1 MPRWLNWKWLGVLA
15 LATAALLVFSACG
28 DDDDDGEE
36 AETETPAATTGGG
49 DGEEGALKI
58 GVLMSFTGALS
69 DFGEPIFNGAELAA
83 DEINAAGG
91 VNGAP
96 IELVRG
102 DDGTTPDTGV
112 TEATRMV
119 EVEGVS
125 AIVGALSSGV
135 SLQVAETV
143 TGPAGVVQISPASTS
158 PGISDANDDDF
169 LFRTTI
175 SDAAQGILL
184 GMLAEE
190 EGLTDICAMYIN
202 NAYGQGLSEAFDAE
216 SDAVVA
222 TVPHEDGQAS
232 YSSELGQCGT
242 ATTLAALSYP
252 ETAGVYLREAVES
265 GKFQNY
271 MFSDGSKSDAMLDE
285 LGWDAFDGMRG
296 TSPSSLP
303 TEGVAPFNERF
314 EAAYGEL
321 PPRPYIKEAYD
332 AVFLIALA
340 AQAAGSNDGTAIRD
354 KLREV
359 ANDDGDDTVAGPG
372 EEGFAAAVEALDAG
386 DNINY
391 EGVVGPIEWDDKGD
405 PSIGAIEYFTV
416 DAANQDLVTT
426 NVFEVDLEAGEVTD
440 ISELVLSTPTPA
452 P

>member
-1 MPRWLNWKWLGVLA
+1 MKSWRWLAVAALSVAAVLA
-15 LATAALLVFSACG
+15 FSACG
-28 DDDDDGEE
+28 DDDEEDGGT
-36 AETETPAATTGGG
+36 ATPAGTATAAPDGGG
-49 DGEEGALKI
+49 EALKI

-69 DFGEPIFNGAELAA
+69 DFGEPIYNGAELAA

-91 VNGAP
+91 VNGKP

-102 DDGTTPDTGV
+102 DDGTNPDTGV

-158 PGISDANDDDF
+158 PGLSDANDDDF

-175 SDAAQGILL
+175 SDAAQGLLL
-184 GMLAEE
+184 GRLAEE
-190 EGLTDICAMYIN
+190 ESLTDICAMYIN
-202 NAYGQGLSEAFDAE
+202 NAYGQGLSEAFDE
-216 SDAVVA
+216 NSEGVTA
-222 TVPHEDGQAS
+222 TVPHEDGAAS
-232 YSSELGQCGT
+232 YTSELQQCGS

-252 ETAGVYLREAVES
+252 ETAGIYLREAVEG

-271 MFSDGSKSDAMLDE
+271 LFSDGSKSDAMLED

-303 TEGVAPFNERF
+303 TEGVSTFNDRY
-314 EAAYGEL
+314 EAAYGVL

-332 AVFLIALA
+332 AVYVIALA
-340 AQAAGSNDGTAIRD
+340 AEAAGSNDGTAIRD
-354 KLREV
+354 NLRDV
-359 ANDDGDDTVAGPG
+359 ANDDGGDTQADPG
-372 EEGFAAAVEALDAG
+372 EEGFAAAVEALAGG

-391 EGVVGPIEWDDKGD
+391 EGVVGPIEWDDNGD
-405 PSIGAIEYFTV
+405 PTVGAIEYFTV
-416 DAANQDLVTT
+416 DAANRDLVTT
-426 NVFEVDLEAGEVTD
+426 NVFRVDLEAGVVTE
-440 ISELVLSTPTPA
+440 ITELVLGTPA

>member
-1 MPRWLNWKWLGVLA
+1 MPHWFTRYGWRLFIVLGLISVLA
-15 LATAALLVFSACG
+15 LAAACGG
-28 DDDDDGEE
+28 DDDDDD
-36 AETETPAATTGGG
+36 GGG
-49 DGEEGALKI
+49 TATATQGGGSQEPLKI

-69 DFGEPIFNGAELAA
+69 DFGEPIYNGADMAA
-83 DEINAAGG
+83 NEINAAGG
-91 VNGAP
+91 VNGAD

-102 DDGTTPDTGV
+102 DDGTNPDTGV

-158 PGISDANDDDF
+158 PGLSDADDDDF

-184 GMLAEE
+184 GRLADE

-202 NAYGQGLSEAFDAE
+202 NAYGQGLSEAFDQN
-216 SDAVVA
+216 SDSVVA
-222 TVPHEDGQAS
+222 TVPHEDGAAS
-232 YSSELGQCGT
+232 YTSELQQCGS

-252 ETAGVYLREAVES
+252 ETAGIYLREAVE
-265 GKFQNY
+265 GGQFQNY
-271 MFSDGSKSDAMLDE
+271 IFSDGSKSDAMLED
-285 LGWDAFDGMRG
+285 LGWVDFDGMRG

-303 TEGVAPFNERF
+303 TEGVSPFNERY

-332 AVFLIALA
+332 AVYLIALA
-340 AQAAGSNDGTAIRD
+340 AVQAGSNDGTDIRD
-354 KLREV
+354 ALRDV
-359 ANDDGDDTVAGPG
+359 ANDDDGDTQADPG

-391 EGVVGPIEWDDKGD
+391 EGVIGPVEWDDAGD
-405 PSIGAIEYFTV
+405 PTVGAIEFFTI
-416 DAANQDLVTT
+416 DAPNKDLVTT
-426 NVFEVDLEAGEVTD
+426 NVFQVDLEAGEVTE
-440 ISELVLSTPTPA
+440 ITELVLGTPTPA